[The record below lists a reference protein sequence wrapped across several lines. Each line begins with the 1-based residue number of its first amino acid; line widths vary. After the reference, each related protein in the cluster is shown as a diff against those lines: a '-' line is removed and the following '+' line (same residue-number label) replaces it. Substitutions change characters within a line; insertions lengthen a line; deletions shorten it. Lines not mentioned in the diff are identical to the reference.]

1 MVPAVLAIRAPV
13 SRRVYV
19 VTGLALGIAKY
30 LVDAGVLYLD
40 TGVWASPLLYLLPI
54 AQLRFSGAEP
64 SDLVMLGLL
73 LWTLPFAWIGG
84 TMSVRRAQDAGL
96 PAPLGLLFYV
106 PIVNYVA
113 IAALSLAPTRAAKD
127 PGTAL
132 VPAPLQGLDR
142 ATWAAMMGVGAG
154 VASGLGMTVLSV
166 YVLGEYGA
174 GLFVGAP
181 VLMGGVA
188 SWLFNLR
195 RPQGTLATLA
205 VTTLTVA
212 VTGGL
217 MLLFA
222 LEGILC
228 IAMAAPIAVVLAA
241 IGGLLGAA
249 LARAEGR
256 SVVAS
261 FAVVPA
267 LTVLDPS
274 EPELRPV
281 VTVVD
286 VAAPPEAV
294 WGLVIAFPE
303 IAAPT
308 AAQGTGSWWL
318 DNGVAYPVRARIEG
332 SGVGAVR
339 YCEFSTGPFV
349 EPITVWEPPQDSATG
364 VGRLGFDVTGQ
375 PPVMT
380 EWNPFRVVDAPHLQ
394 GTLKSR
400 RGEFLLTPLPDGG
413 TRLQGT
419 TWYTL
424 DMGPQLYWTLW
435 SDSLIHDIHRR
446 VLEHIAA
453 EAVAS

>member
-13 SRRVYV
+13 SRRSYIA
-19 VTGLALGIAKY
+19 TGFALGILKY

-54 AQLRFSGAEP
+54 AQLRFSGADP
-64 SDLVMLGLL
+64 SDLVLIGLL

-84 TMSVRRAQDAGL
+84 SMSVRRAQDAGI

-113 IAALSLAPTRAAKD
+113 IAALSLAPTRVPKAE

-132 VPAPLQGLDR
+132 TRAPLQGLDR

-154 VASGLGMTVLSV
+154 VGAGLGMTALSV

-195 RPQGTLATLA
+195 RPQGLPATLA
-205 VTTLTVA
+205 LTTLTVA

-228 IAMAAPIAVVLAA
+228 IAMAAPIAV
-241 IGGLLGAA
+241 
-249 LARAEGR
+249 
-256 SVVAS
+256 
-261 FAVVPA
+261 
-267 LTVLDPS
+267 
-274 EPELRPV
+274 
-281 VTVVD
+281 
-286 VAAPPEAV
+286 
-294 WGLVIAFPE
+294 
-303 IAAPT
+303 
-308 AAQGTGSWWL
+308 
-318 DNGVAYPVRARIEG
+318 
-332 SGVGAVR
+332 
-339 YCEFSTGPFV
+339 
-349 EPITVWEPPQDSATG
+349 WEPPQDSATG
-364 VGRLGFDVTGQ
+364 VGRLAFDVTGQ

-424 DMGPQLYWTLW
+424 DMGPELYWTLW

-453 EAVAS
+453 EAVAA